1 MGIAISAIVY
11 AVYALDW
18 DSRPSEKNNETEF
31 CRFLCPSHWRWTEIT
46 EYYISKSVETSSVI
60 INELSSKG
68 YPFINTMKMSLLVR
82 NICTFTNNT

>member
-1 MGIAISAIVY
+1 MLKMGIAISAIVY

-46 EYYISKSVETSSVI
+46 EYYISKSVETS
-60 INELSSKG
+60 LW
-68 YPFINTMKMSLLVR
+68 LLM
-82 NICTFTNNT
+82 NYLAKDIPS